1 MMRKQGVRSL
11 SYSAAIGG
19 CILVLLV
26 VALLNYFLFSPS
38 RRVTAFFYLGMIVC
52 SVFFSSFAQL
62 KPNNRIKKI
71 PLVCSFVFLYF
82 VLAFRDVSGVDD
94 PTYQRLFEN
103 VNAYGWR
110 TAFLTSFVE
119 PGYLF
124 MCQLIGYF
132 TDNYYVFQAI
142 ASFLP
147 LFFIYKGFV
156 KYSHLIYVP
165 LSLLL
170 FCCTLYFQML
180 SVSLV
185 RMFIAIGIVF
195 CYTLDALFRGDTRK
209 FVCSILCASM
219 IHYSSLIMLLF
230 FPLTLSPDYVI
241 NHWKKTT
248 FVLIFF
254 LFLLFVMAGKVAGMV
269 GGRYAIYEEGEG
281 GFSIASFDT
290 FPFLLMT
297 LFGWR
302 SIPHTMWN
310 MYVCSIILLVFSS
323 VCTVMSAIVPL
334 GRVIFYMNLSLW
346 ILLPAMFKFCK
357 YRLVVATVI
366 VVYSFLYLFVT
377 QFSQELRGEHLF
389 PYINIFFTL

>member
-1 MMRKQGVRSL
+1 MIKKQRVRSL
-11 SYSAAIGG
+11 SYNAAIGG
-19 CILVLLV
+19 MLLVLSI
-26 VALLNYFLFSPS
+26 VASLNYFLFSSPKKAA
-38 RRVTAFFYLGMIVC
+38 AFFYLGMIVC
-52 SVFFSSFAQL
+52 SVGLSSLAQL
-62 KPNNRIKKI
+62 KPDNRIKKI
-71 PLVCSFVFLYF
+71 PLVCSFLCLYF

-94 PTYQRLFEN
+94 PTYQQIFEN

-110 TAFLTSFVE
+110 IVFLTSFME

-124 MCQLIGYF
+124 MCQIVGYF
-132 TDNYYVFQAI
+132 TDNFYVFQAI

-147 LFFIYKGFV
+147 LFFIYKGFI
-156 KYSHLIYVP
+156 KYSDLIYVP

-195 CYTLDALFRGDTRK
+195 CCTLDALFRGDTRK

-230 FPLTLSPDYVI
+230 LPMTFSPGYVV
-241 NHWKKTT
+241 NHWKKVT
-248 FVLIFF
+248 FVLS
-254 LFLLFVMAGKVAGMV
+254 LFLWVLFVMVGKLAGMI
-269 GGRYAIYEEGEG
+269 GGRYAVYEVGDG

-290 FPFLLMT
+290 IPFLLMA

-302 SIPHTMWN
+302 AIPHTMWN
-310 MYVCSIILLVFSS
+310 MYACSIVLLAFSS
-323 VCTVMSAIVPL
+323 ICTVMSAIAPL

-346 ILLPAMFKFCK
+346 ILLPAMFKFYK
-357 YRLVVATVI
+357 YRLTVAIVI
-366 VVYSFLYLFVT
+366 VLYSFLYLSVT
-377 QFSQELRGEHLF
+377 QFWQEQHAEHLF
-389 PYINIFFTL
+389 PYRNIFFTI